1 MMIEHLGGLSYKD
14 GLVCWSTINMI
25 FCGDLIGSK
34 LRNVFKLLPNGATL
48 GICAGNTF
56 LPFSALILWF
66 HFMAW
71 KNYLQL
77 LTADSSPANACMC
90 VSNGFKWASHHAGHK
105 EVSRCHTRG
114 KAEESIGVFPKWIR
128 NSANSRNLINHWSM
142 NWAQFKDPFC
152 YMCLAGT
159 VVASWSLRQK
169 VGGLNNLLKI

>member
-56 LPFSALILWF
+56 LPIQRFNPLISF
-66 HFMAW
+66 HGM
-71 KNYLQL
+71 KKLSTITDRGLESHQCLYV
-77 LTADSSPANACMC
+77 CR
-90 VSNGFKWASHHAGHK
+90 VRRFKWASHHAGHK

-114 KAEESIGVFPKWIR
+114 KGEESI
-128 NSANSRNLINHWSM
+128 
-142 NWAQFKDPFC
+142 
-152 YMCLAGT
+152 
-159 VVASWSLRQK
+159 
-169 VGGLNNLLKI
+169 